1 MSIQTPL
8 ARVRHLGSA
17 KEGTDHWW
25 WQRLTAILL
34 VPLSLWFVASIWWL
48 IIGGATYEAFQDWLS
63 GPVAAILML
72 IFVGAL
78 FYHLKLGLQ
87 VVTEDYV
94 HKKAVKWMLLVII
107 NLGCLIGAVAAVYST
122 VAVALG
128 G

>member
-17 KEGTDHWW
+17 KEGVEHWW
-25 WQRLTAILL
+25 WQRLTALML

-48 IIGGATYEAFQDWLS
+48 VIEGATYEAFQDWLS

-72 IFVGAL
+72 LFIGML

-87 VVTEDYV
+87 VVVEDYV
-94 HKKAVKWMLLVII
+94 HKKLYKWTFLII
-107 NLGCLIGAVAAVYST
+107 LNLGCLAGAVAALYST
-122 VAVALG
+122 VAVAFG

>member
-17 KEGTDHWW
+17 KEGADHWW

-48 IIGGATYEAFQDWLS
+48 IISGATYEAFQDWLS

-94 HKKAVKWMLLVII
+94 HKKAVKWTFLVII

-122 VAVALG
+122 AAVAFG
-128 G
+128 D

>member
-17 KEGTDHWW
+17 KEGADHWW

-34 VPLSLWFVASIWWL
+34 VPLSLWFVASIWWR
-48 IIGGATYEAFQDWLS
+48 IISGATYEAFQDWLS

-94 HKKAVKWMLLVII
+94 HKKAVKWTFLVII

-122 VAVALG
+122 VAVAFG
-128 G
+128 D

>member
-48 IIGGATYEAFQDWLS
+48 IISGATYEAFQGWLS
-63 GPVAAILML
+63 GP
-72 IFVGAL
+72 
-78 FYHLKLGLQ
+78 
-87 VVTEDYV
+87 
-94 HKKAVKWMLLVII
+94 WRR
-107 NLGCLIGAVAAVYST
+107 S
-122 VAVALG
+122 
-128 G
+128 

>member
-17 KEGTDHWW
+17 KEGADHWW

-48 IIGGATYEAFQDWLS
+48 IISGATYEAFQDWLS

-94 HKKAVKWMLLVII
+94 HKKAVKWTFLVII

-122 VAVALG
+122 FAVAFG
-128 G
+128 D

>member
-8 ARVRHLGSA
+8 ARVRYLGSA
-17 KEGTDHWW
+17 KEGSNHWW
-25 WQRLTAILL
+25 WQRLTALML

-48 IIGGATYEAFQDWLS
+48 VIGGASHAAFQEWLS

-72 IFVGAL
+72 LFIGAM

-87 VVTEDYV
+87 VVVEDYV
-94 HKKAVKWMLLVII
+94 HHKAIKWTFLVML
-107 NLGCLIGAVAAVYST
+107 NLGCLVGAVAALYST
-122 VAVALG
+122 VAVAFG

>member
-17 KEGTDHWW
+17 KEGADHWW
-25 WQRLTAILL
+25 WQRLPAILL
-34 VPLSLWFVASIWWL
+34 VPLSLWFVASICWL

-94 HKKAVKWMLLVII
+94 HKKAIKWTFLVVI

-122 VAVALG
+122 VAVAFG

>member
-1 MSIQTPL
+1 MRIQTPL

-17 KEGTDHWW
+17 KNGSDHWW
-25 WQRLTAILL
+25 WQRLTALLL

-48 IIGGATYEAFQDWLS
+48 VIGGATYEAFQDWLS

-72 IFVGAL
+72 LFIGMM

-87 VVTEDYV
+87 VVIEDYV
-94 HKKAVKWMLLVII
+94 HTKAAKWTLLVMI
-107 NLGCLIGAVAAVYST
+107 NLGCLIGAIAAIYST

>member
-17 KEGTDHWW
+17 KEGADHWW

-94 HKKAVKWMLLVII
+94 HKKAVKWMFLVII

-122 VAVALG
+122 VAVAFG

>member
-8 ARVRHLGSA
+8 ARVRYLGSA
-17 KEGTDHWW
+17 KEGSNHWW
-25 WQRLTAILL
+25 WQRLTALLL

-48 IIGGATYEAFQDWLS
+48 VIGGATYEAFQDWLS

-72 IFVGAL
+72 LFIGMM

-87 VVTEDYV
+87 VVVEDYV
-94 HKKAVKWMLLVII
+94 HTKAVKWTILVML
-107 NLGCLIGAVAAVYST
+107 NLGCLVGAVAAIYST
-122 VAVALG
+122 VAVAMG